1 MGVGMRRSV
10 SPGFGA
16 AALAERAIRLTRL
29 RRPASLRPRFCSHDA
44 DLKRTRFAG
53 LGLDGPAGA
62 RDRVVHRG
70 GERVLEEFL
79 GVLLMLGAGIGLAG
93 LLLIAPRFLGRVRGQ
108 APDAPMVSAS
118 QRYSTKFFLAGM
130 FFVLI
135 DLEVLLLYP
144 WAVLLRE
151 LSGYGLVVAL
161 LFLIPV
167 GVGVLYEW
175 RKGALEW

>member
-1 MGVGMRRSV
+1 MLGHAS
-10 SPGFGA
+10 
-16 AALAERAIRLTRL
+16 ERARGE
-29 RRPASLRPRFCSHDA
+29 AS
-44 DLKRTRFAG
+44 
-53 LGLDGPAGA
+53 
-62 RDRVVHRG
+62 V
-70 GERVLEEFL
+70 
-79 GVLLMLGAGIGLAG
+79 
-93 LLLIAPRFLGRVRGQ
+93 
-108 APDAPMVSAS
+108 VSAS
-118 QRYSTKFFLAGM
+118 QRYSTKFLLAAM
-130 FFVLI
+130 FFVLL